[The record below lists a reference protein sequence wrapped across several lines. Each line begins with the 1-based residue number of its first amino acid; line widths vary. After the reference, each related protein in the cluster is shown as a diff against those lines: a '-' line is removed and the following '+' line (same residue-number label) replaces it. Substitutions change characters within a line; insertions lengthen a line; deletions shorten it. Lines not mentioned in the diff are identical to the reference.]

1 MVSGDR
7 PDKVLADVIRT
18 GIETFRSA
26 IDGVTS
32 IIRQG
37 DHTLRDLDSALTG
50 SPAADSSN
58 PEQAFLEIVS
68 LVQATMLEAQQT
80 GTANN
85 PAVVQR
91 AREILG
97 RVSRAEPSWRPG
109 PAIIRTVNDV
119 IRMALRDLRGSETLL
134 HLAQGTGTLQD
145 LESLTQWADSLSD
158 RVSKTQKM
166 VAQPKP
172 SITPSAPVSQEP
184 VPAPSETVSQEPVL
198 VPPPKPKKSKPKKKR
213 DTTPQ
218 QKANSADVA
227 FAQAVAEEIGD
238 NKVLKW
244 AKDFADGTISE
255 KQWISRLTSHSA
267 SKRDSLDAIFERAT
281 KRLEKKGNEK
291 KG

>member
-145 LESLTQWADSLSD
+145 LESLTQWADNLSE
-158 RVSKTQKM
+158 RVSQTQQ
-166 VAQPKP
+166 VIVQPKP
-172 SITPSAPVSQEP
+172 SVTL
-184 VPAPSETVSQEPVL
+184 QEPVL
-198 VPPPKPKKSKPKKKR
+198 EPQRPVLVPVAVSEPKAKPKKKR
-213 DTTPQ
+213 NTTPK
-218 QKANSADVA
+218 QKANPTDIA
-227 FAQAVAEEIGD
+227 FAKAVAEEMGD
-238 NKVLKW
+238 TKVKDW
-244 AKDFADGTISE
+244 ADQFADGKISE
-255 KQWISRLTSHSA
+255 KQWVSRLTNHA
-267 SKRDSLDAIFERAT
+267 AATKESLDDVFGRAT
-281 KRLEKKGNEK
+281 ERMGKVGN
-291 KG
+291 G